1 MGDLVVM
8 IYMISS
14 NVICS
19 MKSPRGLV
27 QDVNTTLVGVYVV
40 ESIYQKLSMM
50 VVKTKL
56 SFFLFFIFFGL
67 SRWLRNR

>member
-14 NVICS
+14 NVIYS

-40 ESIYQKLSMM
+40 ESIYIY
-50 VVKTKL
+50 T
-56 SFFLFFIFFGL
+56 
-67 SRWLRNR
+67 RNFQ